1 MKTLVFVG
9 AFYGIL
15 KGNVLQKRTLSKEIW
30 PNVARQCAL
39 CGRNGRSERAAC
51 ARPVAIDKESQ

>member
-15 KGNVLQKRTLSKEIW
+15 KGNVLQKRTLSKEIGQ
-30 PNVARQCAL
+30 A
-39 CGRNGRSERAAC
+39 
-51 ARPVAIDKESQ
+51 